1 MGKVVKLPLNSSVAV
16 HLPLVS
22 SKYGDVFDIA
32 VKLDKLGAQY
42 YQGKGGKEWI
52 SLGMLGRALLF
63 SLQSREK
70 LPSELAGVEKLLW
83 RAAEDHLDLY
93 DGDLGSANVAQ
104 LVELGPEL
112 QMKINLLAQLGA
124 LLPSHLR

>member
-16 HLPLVS
+16 QPPLFS
-22 SKYGDVFDIA
+22 NKYGDVLDVA
-32 VKLDKLGAQY
+32 SKLVKLGAQY

-83 RAAEDHLDLY
+83 KAAEDHLDLY

-112 QMKINLLAQLGA
+112 QMKINLLAQYGA